1 MNKAAEHIGLVS
13 IGLHLPAGR
22 EYAAELAGRA
32 GLSLAELAELGI
44 EARCRPTPQE
54 QPVGMA
60 AAAARQALERG
71 QTAAEAV
78 DVLIWTG
85 EEYKDYIAQTASI
98 RLQEEIGCARA
109 WAFDLVGQGITPI
122 LGLRVARDLM
132 LGDPTIDTVLLAG
145 GTRNQDL
152 VDPANPDTRFLLAYG
167 ASGAA
172 ALLRRGHGA
181 NRLLSASVSN
191 EPGLADEVYVPGGGT
206 EIPFT
211 ADNLDGPLRFF
222 QVQQPLVLAAYLAQ
236 QFPARLVEEVRRNLH
251 GRPLDYLA
259 LRHLPPA
266 LRGRVLAELGLD
278 ENQSQPLYSWGHHGG
293 NDPLISL
300 ELGLGRGA
308 MRPGALVVLASGGIG
323 FSYAA
328 AAVEWG
334 PLRSEE

>member
-1 MNKAAEHIGLVS
+1 MTQATEHIGLVS
-13 IGLHLPAGR
+13 LGLYLPAGR
-22 EYAAELAGRA
+22 EGAAALAPRT
-32 GLSLAELAELGI
+32 GLSLAELGDLGI
-44 EARCRPTPQE
+44 EARCRPAPGD

-71 QTAAEAV
+71 QTAPEAV
-78 DVLIWTG
+78 DVVIWTG

-98 RLQEEIGCARA
+98 RLQEEIGCGRA
-109 WAFDLVGQGITPI
+109 WAFDLVGQGTTPI

-132 LGDPTIDTVLLAG
+132 LGDQSINTVLLAG

-172 ALLRRGHGA
+172 ALLQRGHSA
-181 NRLLSASVSN
+181 NWLLSATLSS

-211 ADNLDGPLRFF
+211 PDNLDGPLRFF
-222 QVQQPLVLAAYLAQ
+222 QVQHPPVVQAYLAQ
-236 QFPARLVEEVRRNLH
+236 QFPQRLAQEVRRNLN

-266 LRGRVLAELGLD
+266 ARQRVLAELGLD
-278 ENQSQPLYSWGHHGG
+278 EAQSQPLYKLGHHGG
-293 NDPLISL
+293 NDALISL
-300 ELGLGRGA
+300 ELGLARGA
-308 MRPGALVVLASGGIG
+308 VKEGARVVLASGGIG
-323 FSYAA
+323 FTYAA
-328 AAVEWG
+328 AAVQWG
-334 PLRSEE
+334 PIRSEE